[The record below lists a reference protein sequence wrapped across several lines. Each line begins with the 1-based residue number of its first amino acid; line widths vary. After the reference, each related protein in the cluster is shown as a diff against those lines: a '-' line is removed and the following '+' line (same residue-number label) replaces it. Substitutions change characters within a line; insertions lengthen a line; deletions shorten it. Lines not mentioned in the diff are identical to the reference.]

1 MGKICIE
8 NVQIVDP
15 FYSSVKKQDIEIDT
29 ETPGTVEI
37 DGTGKYVFPAF
48 VDVHIHLRHPGYP
61 EKETLESGAQA
72 ALHGGFAH
80 VIAMANTKPV
90 MAGEEISA
98 FYEAANSLPIHAY
111 TVSALTE
118 GLRGKRLVD
127 MADAARRGA
136 VGFSDDG
143 FPVADAALLEAAM
156 EKAAALD
163 LPISLHEEHPDFVHQ
178 AGIDS
183 RYADLYALEGA
194 EVYGEYALA
203 ARDLALAK
211 KTGAKLDIQHISA
224 EITARLVA
232 AFGASGA
239 RVLGELT
246 PHHMTMTAADVRA
259 HGPMAKMNP
268 PLRTAFDRDELAKLL
283 KDPHLCVAT
292 DHAPHTK
299 EKKARP
305 FPKAPS
311 GIVGLETAF
320 CLLYTELV
328 QKDVLSLYDFV
339 DAMTRIP
346 ARFYRLPHKGILGGE
361 FVLFDPA
368 GTTEVTEDFF
378 WGKGSNS
385 PLLGQTLNGRI
396 EGVMAKG
403 VYHAF

>member
-29 ETPGTVEI
+29 ETPDTVEI

-156 EKAAALD
+156 EKA
-163 LPISLHEEHPDFVHQ
+163 
-178 AGIDS
+178 
-183 RYADLYALEGA
+183 

-299 EKKARP
+299 EEKARP

-328 QKDVLSLYDFV
+328 QKDVLSLYDLV